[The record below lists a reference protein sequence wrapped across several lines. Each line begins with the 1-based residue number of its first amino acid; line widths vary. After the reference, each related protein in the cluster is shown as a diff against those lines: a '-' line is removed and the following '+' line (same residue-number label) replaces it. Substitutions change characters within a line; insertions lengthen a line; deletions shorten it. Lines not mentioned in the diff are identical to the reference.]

1 MKSKEEEKISALFLM
16 TVGGI
21 LIIAEIIAVSFYF
34 TLPEFIIFTKHV
46 FSGIFLIF
54 IFLVLCMLIY
64 IGYDT
69 LNVKE

>member
-46 FSGIFLIF
+46 FSGIFFNILYF
-54 IFLVLCMLIY
+54 SFCVC
-64 IGYDT
+64 
-69 LNVKE
+69 